1 MIFKFSKKQKLNYR
15 QIDIFPNL
23 SKFPKE
29 FYLTKV
35 TQSSMKFFRNMNVA
49 FLDDVA
55 LNTAS
60 QRYPKD
66 QKSSR

>member
-1 MIFKFSKKQKLNYR
+1 MIFKFSNKEKLNYR
-15 QIDIFPNL
+15 QIDILPNL
-23 SKFPKE
+23 SKFPNE

-35 TQSSMKFFRNMNVA
+35 TLSSMKFFRNMNVA